1 MSQVLYLSCRE
12 RQEQIMELLQVQV
25 QDEQEEHQ
33 STGQDDKYKRNTG
46 SNKDYNG
53 QESQDNKL
61 YGP

>member
-1 MSQVLYLSCRE
+1 
-12 RQEQIMELLQVQV
+12 MELLQVQV

>member
-1 MSQVLYLSCRE
+1 MSQVLYLSCKK
-12 RQEQIMELLQVQV
+12 RQEQIMGLFQVQL

-33 STGQDDKYKRNTG
+33 DTSQDDKYKRNTG

-61 YGP
+61 HGP